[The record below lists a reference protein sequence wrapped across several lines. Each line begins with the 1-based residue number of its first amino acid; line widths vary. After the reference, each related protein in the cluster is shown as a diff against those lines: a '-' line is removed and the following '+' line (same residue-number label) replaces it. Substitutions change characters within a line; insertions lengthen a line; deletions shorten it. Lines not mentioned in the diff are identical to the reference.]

1 MKFPW
6 SLLLVACLAA
16 CAMPAVAAASGE
28 PADSLAHRQVLV
40 MLRVPAAHYRPDAS
54 YGNDYA
60 NAPGR
65 SARRRVA
72 GELARAHGLALHDEW
87 PMPALGVDCFVLD
100 APDPDSAA
108 RAALALAAD
117 PRVESAQA
125 MQLFHSLAAAA
136 TDAPAMAPH
145 TAARDPLYAAQPA
158 AADWHLDELHALA
171 TGRGVRVAVIDRGVA
186 LDHPDLRGQVA
197 VARDF
202 VDSSGDAAGR
212 QVAEAHGTAV
222 AGIIAARAGNG
233 VGIVGIAPQ
242 ARLLALRACWQ
253 RDAGSAACSSFT
265 LARALQFAIDARA
278 QVVNL
283 SLSGPDDRLLSRL
296 LDAALQR
303 GMSIVGA
310 VDARA
315 RDGGFPASHPGVFAV
330 DGLGRTAAP
339 RTVLLAPDTGI
350 PAPLPDGGWGLVSG
364 ASFATAQ
371 VSGLA
376 ALLLQR
382 RPGLAPSQLLALL
395 EPAPGVVLALE
406 RPRAIDA
413 CAAMQRSTG
422 HCACAC
428 AAASAAR

>member
-1 MKFPW
+1 MKFPLV
-6 SLLLVACLAA
+6 LLLIGCLAA
-16 CAMPAVAAASGE
+16 SAAPAVAGAPGE
-28 PADSLAHRQVLV
+28 SADSLAHRQVLV

-65 SARRRVA
+65 SARHRVA

-100 APDPDSAA
+100 APDARSAA
-108 RAALALAAD
+108 SAALALAAD

-125 MQLFHSLAAAA
+125 MQLFHSLAVAAV
-136 TDAPAMAPH
+136 DAPA
-145 TAARDPLYAAQPA
+145 TAHRPATHDPLYAAQPA
-158 AADWHLDELHALA
+158 AAAWHLDELHALS
-171 TGRGVRVAVIDRGVA
+171 TGRGVRVAVIDSGVA

-197 VARDF
+197 VARNF
-202 VDSSGDAAGR
+202 VDDAGN
-212 QVAEAHGTAV
+212 VAEAHGTAV

-233 VGIVGIAPQ
+233 VGIAGIAPQ

-278 QVVNL
+278 QILNL

-296 LDAALQR
+296 LDVAMRR
-303 GMSIVGA
+303 GISVVGA
-310 VDARA
+310 VDAQA

-339 RTVLLAPDTGI
+339 GEVLHAPDTGI

-395 EPAPGVVLALE
+395 DPAPGVVLAAE
-406 RPRAIDA
+406 RPPAIDA
-413 CAAMQRSTG
+413 CAAMQRSAG

>member
-1 MKFPW
+1 MKAWWFLW
-6 SLLLVACLAA
+6 LVACLAA
-16 CAMPAVAAASGE
+16 VAAPAVAGGPVQA
-28 PADSLAHRQVLV
+28 ADSLAHRQVLL
-40 MLRVPAAHYRPDAS
+40 MLRVPVAHYRPDAS

-60 NAPGR
+60 DAPGR
-65 SARRRVA
+65 LARRRTA
-72 GELARAHGLALHDEW
+72 GALARAHGLSLHDEW

-100 APDPDSAA
+100 AADADAAA
-108 RAALALAAD
+108 RGAMALASD
-117 PRVESAQA
+117 PRVESAQP
-125 MQLFHSLAAAA
+125 MQLFHTLGMPPGIS
-136 TDAPAMAPH
+136 
-145 TAARDPLYAAQPA
+145 ARASRPRIDGDDPLYAAQPA
-158 AADWHLDELHALA
+158 ATAWHLDALHAQS
-171 TGRGVRVAVIDRGVA
+171 TGRGVRIAVVDSGVA

-202 VDSSGDAAGR
+202 VDVDGH
-212 QVAEAHGTAV
+212 VAEAHGTAV

-253 RDAGSAACSSFT
+253 RDSGPAACSSFT

-303 GMSIVGA
+303 GISVVGA
-310 VDARA
+310 VNAQA
-315 RDGGFPASHPGVFAV
+315 RDGGFPASHPGVLAV
-330 DGLGRTAAP
+330 DGLGHDAGS
-339 RTVLLAPDTGI
+339 RTVLHAPGTGI

-382 RPGLAPSQLLALL
+382 RPGLAPLQLSALL
-395 EPAPGVVLALE
+395 HPEAGVTLALE
-406 RPRAIDA
+406 RPQAIDA
-413 CAAMQRSTG
+413 CAAMQRAAG

>member
-1 MKFPW
+1 MKRGRPW
-6 SLLLVACLAA
+6 ALLLIACMA
-16 CAMPAVAAASGE
+16 AVATPVVAGGQGTHDES
-28 PADSLAHRQVLV
+28 ADNLARRQVLV
-40 MLRVPAAHYRPDAS
+40 MLRVPVAHYRPDAN

-65 SARRRVA
+65 SARHRVA
-72 GELARAHGLALHDEW
+72 SALARAHGLALHDEW
-87 PMPALGVDCFVLD
+87 PMPALNVDCFVFD
-100 APDPDSAA
+100 APDPAAAA
-108 RAALALAAD
+108 REALALAAD

-125 MQLFHSLAAAA
+125 MQLFHSLA
-136 TDAPAMAPH
+136 TPAMRSVAIPRR
-145 TAARDPLYAAQPA
+145 AIAGDPLYAAQPA
-158 AADWHLDELHALA
+158 ATAWHLDELHAQS
-171 TGRGVRVAVIDRGVA
+171 TGRGVRVAVIDSGVA

-197 VARDF
+197 IARNF
-202 VDSSGDAAGR
+202 VDDAGN
-212 QVAEAHGTAV
+212 VAEAHGTAV

-233 VGIVGIAPQ
+233 VGIVGVAPQ

-278 QVVNL
+278 QVLNL

-296 LDAALQR
+296 LDVALQR
-303 GMSIVGA
+303 GISVVGA
-310 VDARA
+310 VDAQA
-315 RDGGFPASHPGVFAV
+315 RDGGFPASHPGVLAV

-339 RTVLLAPDTGI
+339 RTVLHAPGAGI

-382 RPGLAPSQLLALL
+382 RPGLSPLQLLALL
-395 EPAPGVVLALE
+395 EPSPGVVLAQE
-406 RPRAIDA
+406 RPEAIDA
-413 CAAMQRSTG
+413 CAVMQRSAG
-422 HCACAC
+422 HCVCAC

>member
-1 MKFPW
+1 MKSRWPW
-6 SLLLVACLAA
+6 GLLLLIACLATLA
-16 CAMPAVAAASGE
+16 APAIAGSAGS
-28 PADSLAHRQVLV
+28 ADALARRQVLV
-40 MLRVPAAHYRPDAS
+40 MLRVPPAHYRPDAN

-65 SARRRVA
+65 RARRHIA
-72 GELARAHGLALHDEW
+72 GELARAHGLALRDEW

-100 APDPDSAA
+100 APDADTAS
-108 RAALALAAD
+108 REALALAAD

-125 MQLFHSLAAAA
+125 MQLFHALAAPHAA
-136 TDAPAMAPH
+136 GG
-145 TAARDPLYAAQPA
+145 DPLYAAQPA
-158 AADWHLDELHALA
+158 TTAWHLSDLHAQA
-171 TGRGVRVAVIDRGVA
+171 TGKGVRIAVIDSGVA
-186 LDHPDLRGQVA
+186 VDHPDLRGQVA
-197 VARDF
+197 VARNF
-202 VDSSGDAAGR
+202 VDDAGN
-212 QVAEAHGTAV
+212 VAEAHGTAV
-222 AGIIAARAGNG
+222 AGIIAARANG

-265 LARALQFAIDARA
+265 LARALQFAIDAHA
-278 QVVNL
+278 QVLNL

-303 GMSIVGA
+303 GISVVGA
-310 VDARA
+310 VDAQA

-330 DGLGRTAAP
+330 DGLAFNGMSRTPAP
-339 RTVLLAPDTGI
+339 LVLHAPGTGI

-382 RPGLAPSQLLALL
+382 RPGLAPSQLLTLL
-395 EPAPGVVLALE
+395 EPAPGLTLALE

-413 CAAMQRSTG
+413 CAVMQRSAG
-422 HCACAC
+422 HCVCAC

>member
-1 MKFPW
+1 MK
-6 SLLLVACLAA
+6 SRRTLGLLLLIACLSVPAA
-16 CAMPAVAAASGE
+16 PVIAGSDGS
-28 PADSLAHRQVLV
+28 ADALARRQVLV
-40 MLRVPAAHYRPDAS
+40 MLRVPPAHYRPDAN

-65 SARRRVA
+65 SARRHVA
-72 GELARAHGLALHDEW
+72 GELARAHGLSLHDEW

-100 APDPDSAA
+100 APDADTASREAS
-108 RAALALAAD
+108 ALAAD

-125 MQLFHSLAAAA
+125 MQLFHALAAPRAA
-136 TDAPAMAPH
+136 GS
-145 TAARDPLYAAQPA
+145 DPLYAAQPA
-158 AADWHLDELHALA
+158 TTAWHLSDLHAQA
-171 TGRGVRVAVIDRGVA
+171 TGKGVRIAVIDSGVA

-197 VARDF
+197 LARNF
-202 VDSSGDAAGR
+202 VDDAGN
-212 QVAEAHGTAV
+212 VAEAHGTAV
-222 AGIIAARAGNG
+222 AGIIAARANG

-278 QVVNL
+278 QVLNL
-283 SLSGPDDRLLSRL
+283 SLSGPDDRLLARL

-303 GMSIVGA
+303 GISVVGA
-310 VDARA
+310 VDAQA

-330 DGLGRTAAP
+330 DGLASNGTSRTAAP
-339 RTVLLAPDTGI
+339 PLVLHAPGTGI

-382 RPGLAPSQLLALL
+382 RPALAPSQLLTLL
-395 EPAPGVVLALE
+395 EPTRGLTLALE

-413 CAAMQRSTG
+413 CAVMQRSAG
-422 HCACAC
+422 HCVCACAT
-428 AAASAAR
+428 ASAAR